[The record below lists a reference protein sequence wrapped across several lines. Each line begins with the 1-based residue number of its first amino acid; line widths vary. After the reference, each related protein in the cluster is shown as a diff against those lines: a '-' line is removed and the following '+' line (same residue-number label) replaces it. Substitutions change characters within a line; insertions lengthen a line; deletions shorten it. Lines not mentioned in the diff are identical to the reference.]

1 VFDVIFTNLVAYVNS
16 FQCDAP
22 QEIWLP
28 GFSGTGG
35 VNETQA
41 IPRRWHQRQA
51 QLDYW
56 DNWSFCDSDLGGWQH
71 PHPLRALGSIKVCA
85 TSYIIQ

>member
-1 VFDVIFTNLVAYVNS
+1 MFDVIFTNLVANVNS

-41 IPRRWHQRQA
+41 EPGDHVGYPTPSRANERGRGLQA
-51 QLDYW
+51 RDATPTR
-56 DNWSFCDSDLGGWQH
+56 F
-71 PHPLRALGSIKVCA
+71 PLCHAH
-85 TSYIIQ
+85 